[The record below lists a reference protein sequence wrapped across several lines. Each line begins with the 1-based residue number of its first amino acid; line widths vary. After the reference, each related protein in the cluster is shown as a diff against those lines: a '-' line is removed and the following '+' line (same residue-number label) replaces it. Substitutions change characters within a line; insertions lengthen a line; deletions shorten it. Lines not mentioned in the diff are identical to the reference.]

1 MIATRITPRIIWLG
15 LALNLGAWLALNLP
29 ARAGLTPRFWVA
41 ESAIRTVFLC
51 LAYALALALN
61 LEVAAEYRQTRWLH
75 VAWLALAANAGVSV
89 VRIIVES
96 ACLNLIWPGYTR
108 TPLWGLLQHLT
119 IAPAN
124 IFLLSGLVAM
134 WWAYHQV
141 GLGFSVKR
149 QDYVA
154 IGVVL
159 AMAVALMLSRE
170 GLSQAHSP
178 YAISRWL
185 QLAGLILLSLSAAA
199 SFVLSRMA
207 MQMGGGK
214 LAVALRF
221 LTFYT
226 LLRGVLVLI
235 QAGQRMSLLD
245 GRPAGRVYPLF
256 LEVFWQIVPWIAALA
271 AAYRAELTLHAA
283 RKLEQQR
290 AAKAALVS
298 A

>member
-15 LALNLGAWLALNLP
+15 LALNLSAWLALNLP
-29 ARAGLTPRFWVA
+29 AQAGLTPRFWVA
-41 ESAIRTVFLC
+41 ESAIRTISLC

-61 LEVAAEYRQTRWLH
+61 MEVAAEYRQTRWLY
-75 VAWLALAANAGVSV
+75 VAWLALAANAGLSA
-89 VRIIVES
+89 VRIVVES
-96 ACLNLIWPGYTR
+96 ASLNMIWPGYTR

-119 IAPAN
+119 IVPAN
-124 IFLLSGLVAM
+124 IFLLSGLLAM

-141 GLGFSVKR
+141 GLGFAVKR
-149 QDYVA
+149 QDYAA

-159 AMAVALMLSRE
+159 ALTVALMLSRE

-185 QLAGLILLSLSAAA
+185 QLAGLILLSLSAAV
-199 SFVLSRMA
+199 SFVLSRIA

-245 GRPAGRVYPLF
+245 GRPAGRVYPLI